1 MCEICGQYFCYPSC
15 PAYDGRSAEL
25 GKYLF
30 RCAKCGERMFEA
42 DNYTIYNGKP
52 FCDDCADKMSG
63 R

>member
-52 FCDDCADKMSG
+52 FCDD
-63 R
+63 